1 MKKMKIIRLCNTMRR
16 SILSTDGKEVPDQKG
31 AKIMKKIENKMVCGK
46 GFCPQYLSG
55 VPGTERLKYW
65 SGSPWSVFLTLASG
79 SRAEG

>member
-1 MKKMKIIRLCNTMRR
+1 MKT
-16 SILSTDGKEVPDQKG
+16 
-31 AKIMKKIENKMVCGK
+31 IENKMVCGK